1 VERWF
6 AELTTKWLQRG
17 THRSVAELIG
27 SIQSWV
33 DGWNQDPR
41 PFVWSKTADE
51 ILDSISR
58 YLQRISDSGH

>member
-1 VERWF
+1 V
-6 AELTTKWLQRG
+6 AELT
-17 THRSVAELIG
+17 G

-41 PFVWSKTADE
+41 PFCVDQTADE
-51 ILDSISR
+51 ILDSIHR